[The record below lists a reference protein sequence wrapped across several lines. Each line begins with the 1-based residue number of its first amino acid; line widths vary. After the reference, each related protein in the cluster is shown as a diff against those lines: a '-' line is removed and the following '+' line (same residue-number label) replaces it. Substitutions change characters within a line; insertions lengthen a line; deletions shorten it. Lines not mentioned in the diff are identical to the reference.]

1 MKSRLEY
8 EGIEKHL
15 YDDEFSFEIS
25 GCLRV
30 LRNIIRM
37 EELRNMF
44 QHKHGSIS
52 EDS

>member
-15 YDDEFSFEIS
+15 DDDEFSSEIS
-25 GCLRV
+25 RCLRV

-37 EELRNMF
+37 VELRNMF
-44 QHKHGSIS
+44 QYKYGSVS